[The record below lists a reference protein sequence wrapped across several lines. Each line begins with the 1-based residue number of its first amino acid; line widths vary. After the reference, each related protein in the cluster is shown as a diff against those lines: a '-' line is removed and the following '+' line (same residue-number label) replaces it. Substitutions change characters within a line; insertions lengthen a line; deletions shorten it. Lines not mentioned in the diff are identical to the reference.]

1 MNAERAILS
10 KAIQTGKLD
19 KLITKGVDES
29 YFYDEECQEVWAS
42 CVKHVRKYKSPPSFD
57 AIRSRHPEFKF
68 DILTDSYEYVWDQF
82 VRQTK
87 RRKVINGLRDIAK
100 QVDSEDILSIDEDI
114 LRLGSELS
122 RMFPEGSA
130 ARFSEMDQRIADY
143 EEREKLGITMGIPF
157 GIAKI
162 DAVTQGIQK
171 HEFISIVGWQGT
183 GKSTL
188 AQHIVFSAYL
198 AGFTPLIISLEME
211 ATAMFRRF
219 DVMANN
225 FLYRALKNMEL
236 KPEEKDQWRKW
247 AERAQNVSNDIIVID
262 DIHRCTP
269 EKVHS
274 IAEQYNP
281 DLMVV
286 DYVSLMQAPKN
297 QGAMWEKVTF
307 LTQELKLIARNPQGP
322 PVISI
327 AQTNIASADEGAKL
341 ENISYSRS
349 IGQDSDIVLGLYQ
362 DSDGKMKARNEM
374 EVRLIKNRD
383 GENTK
388 STMYWNPSKME
399 FREWQTTDMF
409 ETNYNDGEL
418 ASV

>member
-10 KAIQTGKLD
+10 KAIQTGHID
-19 KLITKGVDES
+19 KLISKGVDS
-29 YFYDEECQEVWAS
+29 TYFYDEECQSVWDT
-42 CVKHVRKYKSPPSFD
+42 CIKHYRKYKSPPSFD
-57 AIRSRHPEFKF
+57 AVRGKHPDFKF
-68 DILTDSYEYVWDQF
+68 DIVPDTYAYVWDQF
-82 VRQTK
+82 VRQAK
-87 RRKVINGLRDIAK
+87 RRRAINGLRDLAK
-100 QVDSEDILSIDEDI
+100 AVDTDSILTIDEDL
-114 LRLGSELS
+114 LRLGSELA

-130 ARFSEMDQRIADY
+130 ARFSEMELRIAEY
-143 EEREKLGITMGIPF
+143 EERLASGAVAGIPF
-157 GIAKI
+157 GIPKI
-162 DAVTQGIQK
+162 DEVTQGIQS

-211 ATAMFRRF
+211 AAAMLRRF
-219 DVMANN
+219 DVMALN
-225 FLYRALKNMEL
+225 FQYRALKNMEL
-236 KPEEKDQWRKW
+236 KPKEKDDWRKW
-247 AERAQNVSNDIIVID
+247 ADRASKLTNDIIIID
-262 DIHRCTP
+262 DINRCTP

-297 QGAMWEKVTF
+297 VGAMWEKVTY

-362 DSDGKMKARNEM
+362 DSEGKMKARSEM
-374 EVRLIKNRD
+374 EIRLMKNRD
-383 GENTK
+383 GETTK
-388 STMYWNPSKME
+388 SKMYWNPAQME
-399 FREWQTTDMF
+399 FREWRMEDMF
-409 ETNYNDGEL
+409 ITSNAEESDE
-418 ASV
+418 